1 MEKKKYT
8 NLGTMMAKK
17 ADANN
22 PDAPKGY
29 YLNLEQSLKQD
40 GTPYG
45 DQVFPITLANGKV
58 INSGDVLN
66 LYSKKDKFNKAV
78 EEGKMDQEKADFLS
92 SFLLFD
98 IVLTESAD
106 ESGKPKSTQPN
117 F

>member
-8 NLGTMMAKK
+8 NIGTMMAKK

-29 YLNLEQSLKQD
+29 YLKLEQQTKKD
-40 GTPYG
+40 GTAYG
-45 DQVFPITLANGKV
+45 DQIFPITLANGKV
-58 INSGDVLN
+58 LNSGDILN
-66 LYSKKDKFNKAV
+66 LYSKKDKFSKAV

-106 ESGKPKSTQPN
+106 ETPNKSSGPN